1 MLKESK
7 VAYTA
12 TLDRLGERPRRVVTV
27 FTASAA
33 DPLALTVAFPAVTTF
48 PAVTYVVSISATSN
62 DVTGGTS
69 PASAVTARGF
79 RLARAGHLPV
89 GAPALTIAF
98 PPNVPGNRTSIPGGI
113 GNARGTITTAGLVPL
128 SGMLGDGQTF
138 TASLNLAQTN
148 QAVVWVTPYTN
159 KSSYLGGIISLVAPA
174 TPDRSLGGTTPPS
187 SLIWAR
193 VADAKALSYPAGFS
207 AQELGALSSRWV
219 PAANAATL
227 AESLGLSFRGINL
240 SYIAPTPDIL
250 PRYLSL
256 RDSSALLSISP
267 SNAVPFTGTAVGKD
281 GSFSGTLKLAAP
293 ALVAPMSGI
302 FLQDPASGYTI
313 GKGLIRV
320 PITAPLKGSFQTIG
334 VELQN

>member
-48 PAVTYVVSISATSN
+48 PAVKYVMSISATSN
-62 DVTGGTS
+62 DVTGSTS

-89 GAPALTIAF
+89 GVPALTISF
-98 PPNVPGNRTSIPGGI
+98 PPTVPGNRTSTPGGI
-113 GNARGTITTAGLVPL
+113 GNAKGSIPTAGLVPL
-128 SGMLGDGQTF
+128 TGMLGDGQTF

-159 KSSYLGGIISLVAPA
+159 KASYLGGIIRLAAPG
-174 TPDRSLGGTTPPS
+174 TPDRSLGGTTPPF

-207 AQELGALSSRWV
+207 AQELGVISSRWM
-219 PAANAATL
+219 
-227 AESLGLSFRGINL
+227 
-240 SYIAPTPDIL
+240 PTTSWSPHHHH
-250 PRYLSL
+250 
-256 RDSSALLSISP
+256 P
-267 SNAVPFTGTAVGKD
+267 SNAVPFTGTAVGAN
-281 GSFSGTLKLAAP
+281 GSFTGTLKLPAP
-293 ALVAPMSGI
+293 AQVSPMSGI
-302 FLQDPASGYTI
+302 FLQDPGTGYTI
-313 GKGLIRV
+313 GQGLIRV

-334 VELQN
+334 AELQNWGRTAHTQEAETWSSDSYYFGTGSF